1 MIGFSHGNS
10 LVSKD
15 ANCLIPWVVNLDNEE
30 NQNLMAEETT
40 GVRITQNAIYQKQL
54 EHGEILIKVLEK
66 LDHLDDVP
74 NRIREVELTLARLAW
89 IERVAYTGLTAA
101 VVSLLGLI
109 VSILGV

>member
-1 MIGFSHGNS
+1 
-10 LVSKD
+10 V
-15 ANCLIPWVVNLDNEE
+15 
-30 NQNLMAEETT
+30 AEETT

-89 IERVAYTGLTAA
+89 IEKIAYTGLAA
-101 VVSLLGLI
+101 GITGLI
-109 VSILGV
+109 SAFFSIVVK